1 MTDKNDYLKRFRFNA
16 CGCWGYTESL
26 LERAGLIVILV
37 FFSNIFINNI
47 NALNFAYSVKLKN
60 KVALITGASRGIGR
74 ATALLLAKE
83 GANIIVNYCKGEKEA
98 NSVVKSI
105 ENIGSD
111 AIAIKCDVS
120 KENEVKQMVEKAI
133 KKFGKID
140 ILVNNAG
147 IVFDVS
153 FKDRTVEHWKRT
165 LEVNLIGAFICV
177 KYVSPHMKKGHI
189 VNVSSTNGID
199 ACSPESMDYDAS
211 KAGLISLTKNLAQE
225 FAPNI
230 LVNCVAPGWVN
241 TDINKDLPKN
251 YVKSETENILLKRF
265 GKPEEIA
272 KAILFLVSDDASFVT
287 GTTIVVAG
295 GYQ

>member
-1 MTDKNDYLKRFRFNA
+1 M
-16 CGCWGYTESL
+16 
-26 LERAGLIVILV
+26 
-37 FFSNIFINNI
+37 
-47 NALNFAYSVKLKN
+47 KLKN

-74 ATALLLAKE
+74 ATALLFAKE
-83 GANIIVNYCKGEKEA
+83 GANIIVNYCKAEKEA
-98 NSVVKSI
+98 NFVVQDIKKL
-105 ENIGSD
+105 GSD

-147 IVFDVS
+147 IVFDVP
-153 FKDRTVEHWKRT
+153 FKNRTVEHWKRT
-165 LEVNLIGAFICV
+165 LDVNLIGAFICA
-177 KYVSPHMKKGHI
+177 KYVTLHMKKGHI
-189 VNVSSTNGID
+189 VNIASTNGID

-225 FAPNI
+225 LAPNI
-230 LVNCVAPGWVN
+230 FVNCVAPGWID
-241 TDINKDLPKN
+241 TDINKDLPKD
-251 YVKSETENILLKRF
+251 YVKSETQKILLKRF

-272 KAILFLVSDDASFVT
+272 KTVLFFVSDDASFVT